1 MPLDTPVRARNNGRE
16 EITRMPKTIAV
27 IGAGLIGRSWAMVHG
42 RAGNEVALYDAF
54 PDALDASERLL
65 DDSLAD
71 LETNGLI
78 ASASQARARI
88 RRVDTLEAAVD
99 GADWVQENALER
111 VDVKRELFSAMDAML
126 PPEAIIASSTSA
138 IPCQDITEGMAGAHR
153 MLVAHPANPP
163 YLLPIVELS
172 GAPATSTDTL
182 ERSRGFLEGVGMA
195 VITINK
201 PVKGFVLNR
210 LQVALLTEAFK
221 LIEDGVVSGADLD
234 KTLKHGLGLR
244 WSFMGPMETIDL
256 NAPGGIRDYL
266 ERFGPAFEEIAAEQ
280 TTLRPWTTEK
290 YAKLERERR
299 GVMAPEQ
306 LPERTVWRDRRLM
319 ALMRHKMQAAEEFG
333 E

>member
-1 MPLDTPVRARNNGRE
+1 MLAPE
-16 EITRMPKTIAV
+16 RMRRMENYGMAKSIAV
-27 IGAGLIGRSWAMVHG
+27 IGAGLIGRSWAMVFG
-42 RAGNEVALYDAF
+42 RAGHDVALYDAF
-54 PDALDASERLL
+54 PEALDASERLL
-65 DDSLAD
+65 GASLAD

-78 ASASQARARI
+78 TSAADVRSRI
-88 RRVDTLEAAVD
+88 HRVDTLEAAVD

-111 VDVKRELFSAMDAML
+111 VDVKRELFSRIDNL
-126 PPEAIIASSTSA
+126 VRPETIVASSTSA
-138 IPCQDITEGMAGAHR
+138 IPCLEITEGMAGAHR

-172 GAPATSTDTL
+172 GAPATSADTL
-182 ERSRGFLEGVGMA
+182 ERSRAFLEEIGMA

-221 LIEDGVVSGADLD
+221 LVEDGVVSGADLD

-266 ERFGPAFEEIAAEQ
+266 ERFGPAFEEIAVEQ
-280 TTLRPWTTEK
+280 SAFRPWTSEM
-290 YAKLERERR
+290 YARLEEQRR
-299 GVMAPEQ
+299 TVMPEAD
-306 LPERTVWRDRRLM
+306 LPERTAWRDRRLM
-319 ALMRHKMQAAEEFG
+319 ALMHHKNQAAENVG

>member
-1 MPLDTPVRARNNGRE
+1 MRLDTLFRARNNGPE
-16 EITRMPKTIAV
+16 EIFHMSKSIAV

-42 RAGNEVALYDAF
+42 RAGNQVALYDAF

-71 LETNGLI
+71 LEANGLI
-78 ASASQARARI
+78 GSARQVRARI
-88 RRVDTLEAAVD
+88 RRVDRLEAAVE

-111 VDVKRELFSAMDAML
+111 VDVKRELFSAMDVLAS
-126 PPEAIIASSTSA
+126 PEVIIASSTSA
-138 IPCQDITEGMAGAHR
+138 IPCQEITEGMAGAHR

-172 GAPATSTDTL
+172 GAPATSAETL
-182 ERSRGFLEGVGMA
+182 ERSRAFLEEVGMA

-221 LIEDGVVSGADLD
+221 LVEDGVVSGADLD

-280 TTLRPWTTEK
+280 TEFRPWTSEK
-290 YAKLERERR
+290 YARLEQERR
-299 GVMAPEQ
+299 GVMALEE
-306 LPERTVWRDRRLM
+306 LAERTVWRDRRLM
-319 ALMRHKMQAAEEFG
+319 ALMGHKKRAAEEIG

>member
-1 MPLDTPVRARNNGRE
+1 MSE
-16 EITRMPKTIAV
+16 KIAV
-27 IGAGLIGRSWAMVHG
+27 IGTGLIGRSWAMVFG
-42 RAGNEVALYDAF
+42 RAGHQVALFDAF

-65 DDSLAD
+65 DASLAD
-71 LETNGLI
+71 LEANGLI
-78 ASASQARARI
+78 GSAREVRGRISRA
-88 RRVDTLEAAVD
+88 DSLEEALD
-99 GADWVQENALER
+99 GARWVQENALEQ
-111 VDVKRELFSAMDAML
+111 VAVKRELFSRMDAL
-126 PPEAIIASSTSA
+126 APADTIIASSTSA
-138 IPCQDITEGMAGAHR
+138 IPCHEITDGMAGARR

-172 GAPATSTDTL
+172 GADATSAETIA
-182 ERSRGFLEGVGMA
+182 RSRVFLEGVGMA

-201 PVKGFVLNR
+201 AVKGFVLNR

-266 ERFGPAFEEIAAEQ
+266 ERFGPSFEEISIEQ
-280 TTLRPWTTEK
+280 SETRPWTSER
-290 YAKLERERR
+290 YQRLERERR
-299 GVMAPEQ
+299 DVMSQ
-306 LPERTVWRDRRLM
+306 DKLPERTAWRDRRLM
-319 ALMRHKMQAAEEFG
+319 ALMRHKMQAAEEIG